1 MGDAAGFRKFS
12 SFLVQ
17 YQFVTGRDNWNLL
30 DNPDIMF
37 ISVKVARHVEDRVN
51 RSVIN
56 MRRNS
61 TVESCLSDLM
71 VLINEETKLL
81 SHSLFSRDTVSQYQE
96 EKKYNQKKKVTTFLA
111 KTEIQANESF
121 ELKAQKEEVEC
132 PVCGKSHGIEDCEN
146 FLKSSIEEEV
156 K

>member
-96 EKKYNQKKKVTTFLA
+96 
-111 KTEIQANESF
+111 
-121 ELKAQKEEVEC
+121 VEC
-132 PVCGKSHGIEDCEN
+132 PVCGKSYGIEDCEN

>member
-1 MGDAAGFRKFS
+1 M
-12 SFLVQ
+12 VQ

-37 ISVKVARHVEDRVN
+37 ISVKVVRHVEDRVN

>member
-1 MGDAAGFRKFS
+1 M
-12 SFLVQ
+12 VQ